1 MIDMHTHILPNI
13 DDGSESMEE
22 TIKMLKEAKKAGFTD
37 IITTSHYIE
46 NSYDITKRERKN
58 IINEIKSKLDIENI
72 NIKLYNGA
80 EAYISNNIYELIEK
94 EELPTLNNSKYLLME
109 LPMNNKVLYLDNV
122 IYSLESK
129 GITPIIAHPERYSY
143 VQNDIKFVEELV
155 ERGVLFQSNYGSII
169 GKYGNDASKCA
180 KKLLKKKLIHFL
192 GTDTHKSNS
201 IYAQMNIILKK
212 LEKITGKEYLE
223 LLSVINPEIVIN
235 NGNVESKINIKK
247 SGLFGKR

>member
-22 TIKMLKEAKKAGFTD
+22 TIKMLKEAKEAGFTD

-109 LPMNNKVLYLDNV
+109 LPMNNKVLYLENV

-143 VQNDIKFVEELV
+143 VQKDIKFVEELV
-155 ERGVLFQSNYGSII
+155 ERGVLFQANYGSII
-169 GKYGNDASKCA
+169 GKYGNDASKSV

-201 IYAQMNIILKK
+201 IYTQMNIILKK

>member
-22 TIKMLKEAKKAGFTD
+22 TIRMLKEAKEAGFTD

-109 LPMNNKVLYLDNV
+109 LPMNNKVLYLENV

-143 VQNDIKFVEELV
+143 VQKDIKFVEELV
-155 ERGVLFQSNYGSII
+155 ERGVLFQANYGSII
-169 GKYGNDASKCA
+169 GKYGNDASKSV

-201 IYAQMNIILKK
+201 IYTQMNIILKK

>member
-22 TIKMLKEAKKAGFTD
+22 TIKMLKEAKEAGFTD

-46 NSYDITKRERKN
+46 NSYDITKKEREN
-58 IINEIKSKLDIENI
+58 IINEIKSRLNIENI

-109 LPMNNKVLYLDNV
+109 LPMNNKILYLDNV

-143 VQNDIKFVEELV
+143 VQKDIKFVEELV

-169 GKYGNDASKCA
+169 GKYGNDASKCV

-201 IYAQMNIILKK
+201 IYIQMNIILKK

-223 LLSVINPEIVIN
+223 LLSVINPKIVIE

>member
-22 TIKMLKEAKKAGFTD
+22 TIKMLKEAKEAGFTD

-58 IINEIKSKLDIENI
+58 IINEIKSKSDIENI

-143 VQNDIKFVEELV
+143 VQKDIKFVEELV
-155 ERGVLFQSNYGSII
+155 ERGVLFQANYGSII
-169 GKYGNDASKCA
+169 GKYGNDASKSV

-201 IYAQMNIILKK
+201 IYTQMNIILKK
-212 LEKITGKEYLE
+212 LEKVTGKEYLE

>member
-22 TIKMLKEAKKAGFTD
+22 TIKMLKEAKEAGFTD

-58 IINEIKSKLDIENI
+58 IINEIKSKSDIENI

-109 LPMNNKVLYLDNV
+109 LPMNNKVLYLENV
-122 IYSLESK
+122 IYSLEK
-129 GITPIIAHPERYSY
+129 
-143 VQNDIKFVEELV
+143 
-155 ERGVLFQSNYGSII
+155 
-169 GKYGNDASKCA
+169 
-180 KKLLKKKLIHFL
+180 
-192 GTDTHKSNS
+192 
-201 IYAQMNIILKK
+201 
-212 LEKITGKEYLE
+212 
-223 LLSVINPEIVIN
+223 
-235 NGNVESKINIKK
+235 
-247 SGLFGKR
+247 

>member
-22 TIKMLKEAKKAGFTD
+22 TIKMLKEAKEAGFTD

-58 IINEIKSKLDIENI
+58 IINEIKSKSDIENI

>member
-22 TIKMLKEAKKAGFTD
+22 TIKMLKEAKEVGFTD

-109 LPMNNKVLYLDNV
+109 LPMNNKVLYLENV

-129 GITPIIAHPERYSY
+129 GITTIIAHPERYSY
-143 VQNDIKFVEELV
+143 VQKDIKFVEELV
-155 ERGVLFQSNYGSII
+155 ERGVLFQANYGSII
-169 GKYGNDASKCA
+169 GKYGNDTSKCV

-223 LLSVINPEIVIN
+223 LLSVINPKIVID

>member
-80 EAYISNNIYELIEK
+80 EAYISNNIYELI
-94 EELPTLNNSKYLLME
+94 PTLNNSKYLLME

>member
-22 TIKMLKEAKKAGFTD
+22 TIKMLKEAKEAGFTD

-94 EELPTLNNSKYLLME
+94 EALPTLNSSKYLLME
-109 LPMNNKVLYLDNV
+109 LPMNNKVLYLENV

-143 VQNDIKFVEELV
+143 VQKDIKFVEELV
-155 ERGVLFQSNYGSII
+155 ERGVLFQANYGSII
-169 GKYGNDASKCA
+169 GKYGNDASKSV

-201 IYAQMNIILKK
+201 IYTQMNIILKK

-235 NGNVESKINIKK
+235 NGNVESKINMKK

>member
-22 TIKMLKEAKKAGFTD
+22 TIKMLKEAKEAGFTD

-58 IINEIKSKLDIENI
+58 IINEIKSKSDIENI

-109 LPMNNKVLYLDNV
+109 LPMNNKVLYLENV

-143 VQNDIKFVEELV
+143 VQKDIKFVEELV
-155 ERGVLFQSNYGSII
+155 ERGVLFQANYGSII
-169 GKYGNDASKCA
+169 GKYGNDASKSV

-201 IYAQMNIILKK
+201 IYTQMNIILKK

>member
-22 TIKMLKEAKKAGFTD
+22 TIRMLKEAKEAGFTD

-109 LPMNNKVLYLDNV
+109 LPMNNKVLYLENV

-143 VQNDIKFVEELV
+143 VQKDIIFVEELV
-155 ERGVLFQSNYGSII
+155 ERGVLFQANYGSII
-169 GKYGNDASKCA
+169 GKYGNDASKSV

-201 IYAQMNIILKK
+201 IYTQMNIILKK